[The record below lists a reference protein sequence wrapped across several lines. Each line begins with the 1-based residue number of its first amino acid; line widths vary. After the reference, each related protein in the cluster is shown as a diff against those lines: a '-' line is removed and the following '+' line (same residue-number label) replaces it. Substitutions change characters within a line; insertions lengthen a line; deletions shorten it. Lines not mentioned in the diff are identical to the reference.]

1 MTSRRSLS
9 TTARVR
15 IFEDAGGLC
24 HICGQKIQ
32 AGQKWDVE
40 HVIPL
45 AMGGEDGGDN
55 LKPAHKACHGE
66 KSRDDFGRIAKAK
79 RQRAAHIGIR
89 KRGGFQTNRDG
100 KFKALIGGGIVPRH
114 T

>member
-1 MTSRRSLS
+1 MTTRRSLS

-55 LKPAHKACHGE
+55 LKPAHKACHAS
-66 KSRDDFGRIAKAK
+66 KTAIDRRDLAKVARIRAK
-79 RQRAAHIGIR
+79 HIGAR
-89 KRGGFQTNRDG
+89 KRSTFPKPPPNSRFDWKLGRRVFE
-100 KFKALIGGGIVPRH
+100 
-114 T
+114 

>member
-1 MTSRRSLS
+1 MNRRSLS

-15 IFEDAGGLC
+15 IFEEAGGLC
-24 HICGQKIQ
+24 HICGQKIF
-32 AGQKWDVE
+32 GKGWDVE

-55 LKPAHKACHGE
+55 LRPAHKACHSE

-79 RQRAAHIGIR
+79 RQRAAHIGAR
-89 KRGGFQTNRDG
+89 KRGSFPKPPPNSRFDWKLGRRVFNQGD
-100 KFKALIGGGIVPRH
+100 
-114 T
+114 